1 MEVGHEG
8 GELVVDV
15 LNDLGQSAPQLSGG
29 LIHRPLGL
37 GVDEVCHRLGAGQI
51 HFSRQEG
58 PPGELARLG
67 LAHPTGKQGL

>member
-8 GELVVDV
+8 GELVIDV

-29 LIHRPLGL
+29 LVHRPLGL

-67 LAHPTGKQGL
+67 LAHPAAEQGL